1 MSISSSDALEWFVM
15 AMPFWTRPKTAG
27 NSEKQRKTASGFAII
42 LAGDWSETQDFRRE
56 REAARCNFWE
66 EQRKQRTFG
75 GKRSSEQI
83 AEVMLETRTRPADTL
98 QLSREISLQIC
109 C

>member
-1 MSISSSDALEWFVM
+1 MVCDGDAVLD
-15 AMPFWTRPKTAG
+15 ASK
-27 NSEKQRKTASGFAII
+27 NSGKQRKTASGFAVI
-42 LAGDWSETQDFRRE
+42 LARDWSETQDFRRE

-109 C
+109 